1 MHLCVEHAV
10 EELVELVVLQAGADE
25 LDDFDG
31 FPVELVQEGLQVD
44 FLEVGVEELDGV
56 AADVG
61 VVEGLFGPHGLHPLD
76 VLVLLLLAVDDRP
89 LPHFHLPLALSLLE
103 LVLLEEVYLIFLV
116 GEQQE
121 LFLNGLAV
129 WAVDELFL
137 VVAALEAAYE
147 VFELVA

>member
-1 MHLCVEHAV
+1 MNLCVEHVV

-31 FPVELVQEGLQVD
+31 LPVELVQEGLQVD

-61 VVEGLFGPHGLHPLD
+61 VVEGLFGPHSLHPLD

-89 LPHFHLPLALSLLE
+89 LPHFQLPFALSLLE

-116 GEQQE
+116 GKQQE
-121 LFLNGLAV
+121 LFLNRLAV